1 MSKTH
6 RISIGL
12 TEQEFDD
19 LQKVAE
25 ANRVSLAWIG
35 RQAICEFLADYAHHD
50 NDELLPLRAAQKGQ
64 Q

>member
-19 LQKVAE
+19 LQRIAE
-25 ANRVSLAWIG
+25 ANRLSLAWIG
-35 RQAICEFLADYAHHD
+35 RQAICEFLAEYANHE
-50 NDELLPLRAAQKGQ
+50 NAELLPLRAAQKGK
-64 Q
+64 